1 VPKTAWSAAKY
12 AAKEEPGRNGW
23 LTRFRAKHTA
33 SELPEVDL
41 GTNENGEAS
50 MSRKRRG
57 TWVTVRTHPDGTVH
71 VLHGATEK
79 TRRLVAIIPPPD
91 EGSA

>member
-1 VPKTAWSAAKY
+1 M
-12 AAKEEPGRNGW
+12 
-23 LTRFRAKHTA
+23 
-33 SELPEVDL
+33 